1 MPKLNDA
8 METHALGGTAFSF
21 SAVRVDALAATEY
34 TLAVLAVDTSGS
46 VAGHAD
52 RIERMVQQVVKSC
65 RRSPRADNL
74 MLRVIHFN
82 NDVREIHG
90 FRPLPEC
97 NEDDYR
103 GTVKPS
109 GLTALNDA
117 AYTAVSSA
125 ESYGRALTLQDF
137 GVNAAV
143 FVITDGAENHSRMP
157 ASKVAQAVAAARK
170 SEALESITTV
180 LIGVDTDATTGLNA
194 YLEKFKADAGF
205 QQYAAIDAVDEKSL
219 AKLADFVS
227 RSISSQSQALGT
239 GGPSQALTF

>member
-1 MPKLNDA
+1 MPRLGGD
-8 METHALGGTAFSF
+8 MEAHALAGTAFGF
-21 SAVRVDALAATEY
+21 SAVRVDTLGATEY

-46 VAGHAD
+46 VGAHAA
-52 RIERMVQQVVKSC
+52 RIEQMVQQVVKSC

-74 MLRVIHFN
+74 MLRVVYF
-82 NDVREIHG
+82 DSAVREVHG

-97 NEDDYR
+97 NEGDYR
-103 GTVKPS
+103 GTVKAS

-117 AYTAVSSA
+117 VYTAVSSA

-137 GVNAAV
+137 AVNAAV

-157 ASKVAQAVAAARK
+157 VSKVAQAVAAART

-194 YLEKFKADAGF
+194 YLQRFKTEAGF
-205 QQYAAIDAVDEKSL
+205 QQYAAIDRVDEKSL